1 MKIPEIIS
9 IVISLIALIMGFIAK
24 LFMNALLI
32 VPPKTYL
39 FVAMLFLGY
48 AIYAHLYQNRLLVLI

>member
-1 MKIPEIIS
+1 MKILEIIS

-24 LFMNALLI
+24 VFMNALLI
-32 VPPKTYL
+32 RTPPKTYL

-48 AIYAHLYQNRLLVLI
+48 AIYARLAQK

>member
-1 MKIPEIIS
+1 MKILEIIS

-24 LFMNALLI
+24 VFMNALLI
-32 VPPKTYL
+32 RTPPKTYL

-48 AIYAHLYQNRLLVLI
+48 AIYAHLYQK

>member
-1 MKIPEIIS
+1 MKILEIIS

-24 LFMNALLI
+24 VFMNALLMRT
-32 VPPKTYL
+32 PPKTYL

-48 AIYAHLYQNRLLVLI
+48 AIYARLWQK